1 MEQNYKCKFCGAK
14 FHKETTL
21 TTHMCVKKRRHMEID
36 TAGSRL
42 GFRTFQ
48 RFFERTTRS
57 KTLKSTEEFI
67 NSPYYTEFVKFGH
80 HLAALKPVHADKYID
95 FVIMAG
101 LKLKD
106 WTKDEV
112 YDLYI
117 IDLLKK
123 EPAVGAVERSISE
136 MADWAT
142 TNGTEFINFFKDVN
156 SNEAA
161 YMIKTGRISPW
172 VLYLAASGDALMTR
186 FNEDHAKIIGEIIDP
201 GFWSK
206 KFRNNEDDVD
216 FIRNI
221 LDQSGL

>member
-1 MEQNYKCKFCGAK
+1 
-14 FHKETTL
+14 
-21 TTHMCVKKRRHMEID
+21 MEID

-48 RFFERTTRS
+48 RFFERTTKS
-57 KTLKSTEEFI
+57 KNLKSTDEFI
-67 NSPYYTEFVKFGH
+67 NSPYYLEFVKFGH
-80 HLAALKPVHADKYID
+80 HLAALKPVHGEKYID

-106 WTKDEV
+106 WTKDGV

-123 EPAVGAVERSISE
+123 EPAVSAVERTISE
-136 MADWAT
+136 IAEWASKNET
-142 TNGTEFINFFKDVN
+142 PFNDFFKDVN
-156 SNEAA
+156 ANEAA
-161 YMIKTGRISPW
+161 YLIKTGKISPW
-172 VLYLAASGDALMTR
+172 VLYLAAGGDSLMNR
-186 FNEDHAKIIGEIIDP
+186 FNEDHARMIGEIIDP
-201 GFWSK
+201 GYWSK
-206 KFRNNEDDVD
+206 KFRNNEDDVE

>member
-1 MEQNYKCKFCGAK
+1 
-14 FHKETTL
+14 
-21 TTHMCVKKRRHMEID
+21 MCVKKRRHMEID